1 MKRTIFTISREF
13 ASGGRLVGQML
24 AKELDIPFYDR
35 ELIEMA
41 AERSGLSPEFI
52 EKAEENASSSFLYSL
67 ATTHAHPANGYFL
80 HYDMPIGD
88 KAFLAQAAVIREIAQ
103 KGSCVIL
110 GRCAGYI
117 LRDDP
122 ACINIFL
129 HSSLE
134 DRLNRAVE
142 VYGME
147 RKGLADKLVKI
158 DRGRANYHR
167 YYTGEQWRDMHA
179 YDIVINTGVS
189 GIEGAVRA
197 ILAVAEAREKKL

>member
-122 ACINIFL
+122 ACINMFL

>member
-1 MKRTIFTISREF
+1 MKKTIFTISREF

-24 AKELDIPFYDR
+24 AKELGIPFYDR
-35 ELIEMA
+35 ELIELA
-41 AERSGLSPEFI
+41 AEKSGLSPEFI
-52 EKAEENASSSFLYSL
+52 EKAEESASSSFLFGL
-67 ATTHAHPANGYFL
+67 ATHAPTTNGYFL
-80 HYDMPIGD
+80 HYDMPISD
-88 KAFLAQAAVIREIAQ
+88 RAFLAQAAVIREIAE

-129 HSSLE
+129 HGSLE

-147 RKGLADKLVKI
+147 RKGLADKLVKV
-158 DRGRANYHR
+158 DRGRANYHK
-167 YYTGEQWRDMHA
+167 YYTGEQWRDIHA
-179 YDIVINTGVS
+179 YDIAINTGVS
-189 GIEGAVRA
+189 GIEGAVKA
-197 ILAVAEAREKKL
+197 IIAIAQARDKT